1 MKIIIFL
8 SFVSFLFFFLSLFSF
23 LSSFLAPLVRG
34 IVFTTSEHWIS
45 EASKL
50 NILAIQN
57 NRLNQHGTPFLHDM
71 YLKAFAATDSYFGM
85 YANGDILFS
94 EDFVTTMCSL
104 KSAIDHGVIKERVL
118 LGERREK
125 DNDSIP
131 FCIIFFFFSVSFVEI
146 SDFMHSRTRFC
157 SFNILS
163 YISSTVGKRLNHK
176 LSLDHEI
183 TSDVK
188 DHTDK
193 ILKWAKT
200 AQLFANNAQD
210 FFAVTRATFNWE
222 SMPQYVIGRPAYD
235 NCLVS
240 QAVKNS
246 KLIFLCFY

>member
-1 MKIIIFL
+1 MDVSPLFL
-8 SFVSFLFFFLSLFSF
+8 KCSTPHENNYFSFLCFFLVFFFFLSLFSF

-131 FCIIFFFFSVSFVEI
+131 FCIIFFFFLSPSLRYLILCTHAHVFV
-146 SDFMHSRTRFC
+146 
-157 SFNILS
+157 L
-163 YISSTVGKRLNHK
+163 
-176 LSLDHEI
+176 
-183 TSDVK
+183 
-188 DHTDK
+188 
-193 ILKWAKT
+193 
-200 AQLFANNAQD
+200 
-210 FFAVTRATFNWE
+210 
-222 SMPQYVIGRPAYD
+222 
-235 NCLVS
+235 
-240 QAVKNS
+240 
-246 KLIFLCFY
+246 LIFYHIFLLQSENV

>member
-1 MKIIIFL
+1 M
-8 SFVSFLFFFLSLFSF
+8 
-23 LSSFLAPLVRG
+23 
-34 IVFTTSEHWIS
+34 
-45 EASKL
+45 
-50 NILAIQN
+50 
-57 NRLNQHGTPFLHDM
+57 
-71 YLKAFAATDSYFGM
+71 
-85 YANGDILFS
+85 
-94 EDFVTTMCSL
+94 
-104 KSAIDHGVIKERVL
+104 
-118 LGERREK
+118 
-125 DNDSIP
+125 
-131 FCIIFFFFSVSFVEI
+131 
-146 SDFMHSRTRFC
+146 
-157 SFNILS
+157 
-163 YISSTVGKRLNHK
+163 NHK

-246 KLIFLCFY
+246 ELIFHLVFLFFFVVVCNSLLLGCCCCLLLFVVVVCSLFLFC